1 MSIVGG
7 IVGYVMLKR
16 EWDKQDEPGLESK
29 NKKEK
34 SGLYLQMDNAPDFG
48 SSVKLMFTWIL
59 IFTNLVPI
67 SLMVSLELV
76 KFF

>member
-1 MSIVGG
+1 MSIIGG
-7 IVGYVMLKR
+7 ISGYYQVHQ
-16 EWDKQDEPGLESK
+16 EWKLQDSSESSPDEKLGIFFEVRTEPSFFI
-29 NKKEK
+29 
-34 SGLYLQMDNAPDFG
+34 A
-48 SSVKLMFTWIL
+48 VKMMFTWIL